1 MAINVYCG
9 VMGSG
14 KSYEVVSGPILHAIS
29 SGRRVVTNVDG
40 ISGERIQE
48 YLVRKRGI
56 RVDSLGAVVHVTND
70 RIKQPSFFPDLE
82 SPDAEFVVRP
92 GDLVAIDEAW
102 RFWGTDSGKI
112 QDEHMQFFRM
122 HRHMVDPITGLSC
135 DVALMTQ
142 DISGLHR
149 ALRAVIEMSFRMH
162 KLKSLGIQ
170 NGYRVEMYEGWKHNA
185 KTRTG
190 TFVKRYD
197 AEIFPLYQ
205 SYAGS
210 SGTEAMIDK
219 RQNVL
224 ANVKLLVFLGV
235 LFALSISGVVYAWRF
250 FSGPRSVVTSAAPVP
265 GESASSPA
273 APVAPR
279 PTIPAVSGEW
289 RAVGR
294 ISANGVHWV
303 VVADG
308 LGRLRVESPAAFV
321 GSGIA
326 MVGDVDGQ
334 RVTAWS
340 GPVQS
345 AGLLGSEVAK

>member
-162 KLKSLGIQ
+162 KLKSLGIR

-250 FSGPRSVVTSAAPVP
+250 FFWASFGRHICGPCSGRIGFISCRASRAPSDHSGCVWRMA
-265 GESASSPA
+265 GRGADFRERRTLGRGRRWARPA
-273 APVAPR
+273 AR
-279 PTIPAVSGEW
+279 GISGSVCWIGYCDGW
-289 RAVGR
+289 RC
-294 ISANGVHWV
+294 
-303 VVADG
+303 
-308 LGRLRVESPAAFV
+308 
-321 GSGIA
+321 
-326 MVGDVDGQ
+326 
-334 RVTAWS
+334 
-340 GPVQS
+340 
-345 AGLLGSEVAK
+345 

>member
-162 KLKSLGIQ
+162 KLKSLGIR

-250 FSGPRSVVTSAAPVP
+250 FLGLVRSSHLRPLFRANRLHLLPRQSRPV
-265 GESASSPA
+265 
-273 APVAPR
+273 R
-279 PTIPAVSGEW
+279 PF
-289 RAVGR
+289 RLCL
-294 ISANGVHWV
+294 ANGGPWGGFPRT
-303 VVADG
+303 AYIG
-308 LGRLRVESPAAFV
+308 SWSPM
-321 GSGIA
+321 G
-326 MVGDVDGQ
+326 
-334 RVTAWS
+334 
-340 GPVQS
+340 S
-345 AGLLGSEVAK
+345 AGCAWNLRQRLLDRVLRWLEMLTGNA